1 MRTVDKGK
9 KEVNV
14 LLGKVKWSVSQI
26 SEGRG
31 KACGG
36 GLGHFT
42 SGAFTTPGNKST
54 AATKSPAKTW
64 RLSCRSH
71 LSHSVSLSLPLF
83 SKVEPPLAFPREGC
97 ARLGWL
103 TPIAAGSRVPAA
115 AFTVRLRQSREPAFP
130 VLAFDRLAGVKQGL
144 LLITEDA
151 PMALQALT
159 AVGEGIDGQADAMH
173 ASRRRSTGM
182 KPREQRG

>member
-1 MRTVDKGK
+1 M
-9 KEVNV
+9 
-14 LLGKVKWSVSQI
+14 
-26 SEGRG
+26 
-31 KACGG
+31 
-36 GLGHFT
+36 
-42 SGAFTTPGNKST
+42 
-54 AATKSPAKTW
+54 
-64 RLSCRSH
+64 
-71 LSHSVSLSLPLF
+71 SLPPLSFCLPFSPSLFKGGAPSCF
-83 SKVEPPLAFPREGC
+83 SKRGT
-97 ARLGWL
+97 WL
-103 TPIAAGSRVPAA
+103 TPIAAGPRVPAA

-144 LLITEDA
+144 LLVTEDA

>member
-1 MRTVDKGK
+1 MP
-9 KEVNV
+9 
-14 LLGKVKWSVSQI
+14 SQLREI
-26 SEGRG
+26 NRQQQLRALQRPGVCHV
-31 KACGG
+31 AP
-36 GLGHFT
+36 T
-42 SGAFTTPGNKST
+42 S
-54 AATKSPAKTW
+54 
-64 RLSCRSH
+64 LI
-71 LSHSVSLSLPLF
+71 VSLSLPLF

-103 TPIAAGSRVPAA
+103 TPIAAGPRVPAA

-144 LLITEDA
+144 LLVTEDA

-182 KPREQRG
+182 KTREQRG

>member
-1 MRTVDKGK
+1 M
-9 KEVNV
+9 
-14 LLGKVKWSVSQI
+14 
-26 SEGRG
+26 
-31 KACGG
+31 
-36 GLGHFT
+36 
-42 SGAFTTPGNKST
+42 
-54 AATKSPAKTW
+54 
-64 RLSCRSH
+64 
-71 LSHSVSLSLPLF
+71 SLPPLSFCLPFSPSLFKGGAPSCF
-83 SKVEPPLAFPREGC
+83 SKRGTC
-97 ARLGWL
+97 RLGWL
-103 TPIAAGSRVPAA
+103 TPIAAGPRVPAA

-182 KPREQRG
+182 KTREQRG